1 MINKREGYETKGGLS
16 FVYKPVTRKKRK
28 QVTMP
33 LSRRGWNGSHR
44 PQLRSFSVGGR
55 LTLDLV
61 GKEIYSR
68 SNMNRVEKREHVR

>member
-16 FVYKPVTRKKRK
+16 FVYKP
-28 QVTMP
+28 VTMP

-68 SNMNRVEKREHVR
+68 SNMNRVQKREHVR